1 MNIYRYPVKALIFD
15 YIRSGLGVL
24 VPIALMLFTDLL
36 PVVFYILAG
45 LVLLFGI
52 YGVRTALR
60 QATLLSVDGNGVRQ
74 EGPLGG
80 LLNREIRWADLRDFR
95 LRYYSTRRDGKGGWM
110 QLVLRAT
117 DGSEG
122 HGSNGPIRLDSNLP
136 GFDDIVRQV
145 YEMARDHGLANDPA
159 SAANLTAMGLGSDD
173 PAVQPTV
180 SSPAPPNDAALP
192 S

>member
-74 EGPLGG
+74 EGPLG
-80 LLNREIRWADLRDFR
+80 
-95 LRYYSTRRDGKGGWM
+95 
-110 QLVLRAT
+110 
-117 DGSEG
+117 
-122 HGSNGPIRLDSNLP
+122 
-136 GFDDIVRQV
+136 
-145 YEMARDHGLANDPA
+145 
-159 SAANLTAMGLGSDD
+159 
-173 PAVQPTV
+173 
-180 SSPAPPNDAALP
+180 
-192 S
+192 